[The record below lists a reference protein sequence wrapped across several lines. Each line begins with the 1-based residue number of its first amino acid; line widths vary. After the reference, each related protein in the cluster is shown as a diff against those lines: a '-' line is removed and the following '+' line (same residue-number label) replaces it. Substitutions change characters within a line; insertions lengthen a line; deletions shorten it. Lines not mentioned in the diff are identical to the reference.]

1 MRIRYHKR
9 KKEVINLHA
18 HELGT
23 FPAQDWRHLEIFI
36 RRLMTAKSME
46 ERGSHKLIALAWSG
60 RGKNETKSP
69 KVKGREDH

>member
-23 FPAQDWRHLEIFI
+23 FPAQDWRHLGIFI
-36 RRLMTAKSME
+36 GRLMTAKSME
-46 ERGSHKLIALAWSG
+46 ERGVTQISSARMVRSG
-60 RGKNETKSP
+60 
-69 KVKGREDH
+69 

>member
-1 MRIRYHKR
+1 
-9 KKEVINLHA
+9 
-18 HELGT
+18 
-23 FPAQDWRHLEIFI
+23 
-36 RRLMTAKSME
+36 MTAKSME